1 VKDFLQRV
9 DVWIDEQASIDFDRW
24 ISTEVKRLGRE
35 LLGARK
41 LVRDVVLRQKAF
53 DQACLLFSTSGEKP
67 YSHPPP
73 PLPPRFLWTSFW
85 TDAQT
90 VILFSHSV
98 K

>member
-1 VKDFLQRV
+1 VEDFLQRV

-35 LLGARK
+35 LLGVRQ
-41 LVRDVVLRQKAF
+41 LVRDMVLRQKAF

-67 YSHPPP
+67 NGHPPP
-73 PLPPRFLWTSFW
+73 PLPPRFFWTSFW

-90 VILFSHSV
+90 VFLFSHLV